1 MSVTTEI
8 LEKTVC
14 ILTEQFEIKVK
25 KMNKSYLSHNFEANL
40 KYTKPNNYTEVQL
53 SSFDDNF
60 LERVNLRN
68 INFIEYRNK
77 CTKIKNDK
85 LHIKETDSLDKVLKE
100 VNRYVKRQ
108 TFSFHSKI
116 FDDDEWI
123 TINNTDDS
131 GLLENSLVLT
141 EQVKIEN
148 ADTVKILYNTSDINR
163 NESSNMER
171 FKMIIND
178 VKEKLAKLKINLVLE
193 IMQLVDRDA
202 DTPGYMFFIFF
213 TKDMNIGKSED
224 DDNDNSS
231 YETDDQSVDEY
242 FE

>member
-1 MSVTTEI
+1 MSVTTEM

-14 ILTEQFEIKVK
+14 ILTEQFEMKVK

-60 LERVNLRN
+60 LEKVNLRN

-77 CTKIKNDK
+77 CTKIKEDK
-85 LHIKETDSLDKVLKE
+85 LILNKNDSLDKILKE
-100 VNRYVKRQ
+100 VNRYFKRQ
-108 TFSFHSKI
+108 AFSFHSKI
-116 FDDDEWI
+116 FDEDEWI
-123 TINNTDDS
+123 IINNTDDY

-141 EQVKIEN
+141 EQIKVEN
-148 ADTVKILYNTSDINR
+148 ADTVRILYNTSDIDR

-178 VKEKLAKLKINLVLE
+178 VKEKLAKIEINLVLE

-202 DTPGYMFFIFF
+202 DTPGYMFFLFL
-213 TKDMNIGKSED
+213 TKDMNIGKEED
-224 DDNDNSS
+224 DDMSS
-231 YETDDQSVDEY
+231 YETDDESVQEY